1 MISDSNYIVY
11 TSILK
16 NYDIL
21 NDMYN
26 ETIRI
31 MIFLSEFEIKIF
43 ELKKSET
50 NLDTNVFINFKF
62 NEFYFLIFYY

>member
-16 NYDIL
+16 NCDFL

-31 MIFLSEFEIKIF
+31 MIFLSEFEIEIF
-43 ELKKSET
+43 ELKKSEK
-50 NLDTNVFINFKF
+50 NLEMNV
-62 NEFYFLIFYY
+62 